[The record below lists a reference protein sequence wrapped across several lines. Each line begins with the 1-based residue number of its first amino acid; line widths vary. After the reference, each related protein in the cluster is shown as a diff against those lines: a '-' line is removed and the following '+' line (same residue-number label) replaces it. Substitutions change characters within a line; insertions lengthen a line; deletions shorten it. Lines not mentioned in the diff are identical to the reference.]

1 MLGRWWGWKGIV
13 IYQNEAHTTI
23 DTTIY
28 RNCNPFG
35 RPASPKRRMR
45 DPGKG
50 LVNDIQ
56 VAFCFPLQV
65 VYVCS
70 FVYSLGV
77 SFVHSIVRVFVPSF
91 LLFVRLFVRPVVWS
105 FVRSFVRVL
114 VRLIVRLIF
123 RLFVRLFV
131 CSFVRSF
138 AHSSACSFVCPFFFF
153 NFLSL
158 DIDANI
164 IRHSRKE
171 VVNDIEKH

>member
-1 MLGRWWGWKGIV
+1 LNTGF
-13 IYQNEAHTTI
+13 YS
-23 DTTIY
+23 
-28 RNCNPFG
+28 NCNPFG

-77 SFVHSIVRVFVPSF
+77 SFVHSIARVFVPSF
-91 LLFVRLFVRPVVWS
+91 LCSFVYSCVGSFGRLVVRS

-123 RLFVRLFV
+123 RLFVRMFVRSFV
-131 CSFVRSF
+131 CSFVRLF
-138 AHSSACSFVCPFFFF
+138 VRSSVPSSLPYLFYDFV
-153 NFLSL
+153 SL

-164 IRHSRKE
+164 VRHSRKE
-171 VVNDIEKH
+171 VVNDIEKHPN